1 MIRRVFLDRRIRFL
15 VLSVFVYMAG
25 MVIEIFMIPHYLAP
39 FTATFYAIGLQAMRH
54 LRVWSAEGKPVGRTL
69 VRLTFSLCLLLAPV
83 RLFSRTLGITISEW
97 PASNWAAMWYGPD
110 YYGTE
115 RAQIESRLEQLPGKQ
130 LVIVRYGPQRNCLD
144 QWVYNSADI
153 DKSKV
158 IWARQMDAA
167 NDLDLMHHYK
177 DRKVWLVRM
186 DTEPATV
193 APYLLSE
200 QITASLR

>member
-1 MIRRVFLDRRIRFL
+1 
-15 VLSVFVYMAG
+15 MAS
-25 MVIEIFMIPHYLAP
+25 EPL
-39 FTATFYAIGLQAMRH
+39 
-54 LRVWSAEGKPVGRTL
+54 GR
-69 VRLTFSLCLLLAPV
+69 
-83 RLFSRTLGITISEW
+83 
-97 PASNWAAMWYGPD
+97 NWYGPD